1 MVFLVPAL
9 RSRFL
14 EYGARTA
21 TKPEKGTRKG
31 EDGSV
36 PNASTAVL
44 DKVARLRVPH
54 SWFTSFYAVSV
65 TSSLFWGAELLI
77 KGPAFRALASCV
89 PVTKAPMASSQVT
102 VVWAMMLAQG
112 SRRLYECLAFAR
124 PSQSQMWFGHWI
136 LGIAFYVGT
145 GIAVWIEGACK
156 CTMSLLMTKSLTLQ
170 QLLYRCMS
178 SLAKT

>member
-21 TKPEKGTRKG
+21 TKPEKDTRTG
-31 EDGSV
+31 EAGAS
-36 PNASTAVL
+36 NALTAVL
-44 DKVARLRVPH
+44 DNVARLRVPH

-89 PVTKAPMASSQVT
+89 PVTKASMTSSQVT

-112 SRRLYECLAFAR
+112 SRRLYECLAFSR
-124 PSQSQMWFGHWI
+124 PSQSQMWLGHWI

-156 CTMSLLMTKSLTLQ
+156 SIRSLLMTKSLILQ
-170 QLLYRCMS
+170 QLLYKYMS
-178 SLAKT
+178 SLATT